1 MHGDRPPT
9 GRILRVVLSG
19 LLALAITFFG
29 GGIWSFLLVANL
41 QKGPSIPWS
50 VPAMALLLWL
60 MWSYLAGKGWPA
72 STSEARHHY
81 LRANRKSRNTYLWS
95 FLASGLSVASLAG
108 LWIVLFRLV
117 KMPPN
122 ALPDVSTYL
131 RPTVALAIVMGS
143 LVAPFLE
150 EAAFRGYFQ
159 VALESEL
166 PGVAAVAISSLL
178 FSLAH
183 FGHGLYWPKLLVY
196 FLVGV
201 AFGVTALV
209 TESTLPA
216 IPPHIASDLA
226 FFIMVWPHDAARRLV
241 TESGTDKWF
250 WIHVAQTILFAVLAI
265 WAFTRL
271 AKETRTTKNK

>member
-95 FLASGLSVASLAG
+95 FLASGSSVASLAG